1 MPYEQFIRQ
10 HGEFFVFGDDEY
22 HNWLMPQLMTDGAE
36 TMLIGS
42 GDRSDRLYRIRM
54 PAAPG
59 R

>member
-1 MPYEQFIRQ
+1 
-10 HGEFFVFGDDEY
+10 
-22 HNWLMPQLMTDGAE
+22 MPQLMTDGAE